1 VARTRKLDVLVASV
15 VSGDARAETA
25 SKAKVSER
33 TLRRVLNEPATSVAI
48 GQARVAMFEQMVE
61 VLD

>member
-1 VARTRKLDVLVASV
+1 VASV